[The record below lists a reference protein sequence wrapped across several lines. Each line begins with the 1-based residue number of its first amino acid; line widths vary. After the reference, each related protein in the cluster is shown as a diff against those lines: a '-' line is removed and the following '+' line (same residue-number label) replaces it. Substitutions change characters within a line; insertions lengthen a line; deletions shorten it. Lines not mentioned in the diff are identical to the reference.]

1 MGSLLT
7 RDFFLMLAMNLQPPV
22 IWQTVEVFSNI
33 LKLLI
38 KY

>member
-7 RDFFLMLAMNLQPPV
+7 LDFFLMLAMNLQPPV
-22 IWQTVEVFSNI
+22 IWQTVKVFGNI